1 MARTNKEIQKEIE
14 ELREIDRIT
23 TIKINQEFADLK
35 QQEKKQISYNDFKN
49 NCKFCNDRIY
59 NSGYCDRHCKR
70 YDKENQEKE
79 KAKLNDLFDS
89 FFQSQVKTIKL
100 LNNK

>member
-23 TIKINQEFADLK
+23 TIKINQEFSDL
-35 QQEKKQISYNDFKN
+35 EKVS
-49 NCKFCNDRIY
+49 RT
-59 NSGYCDRHCKR
+59 R
-70 YDKENQEKE
+70 QEKE
-79 KAKLNDLFDS
+79 KAKLNDLFDF

>member
-23 TIKINQEFADLK
+23 TIKVNQQFADLK
-35 QQEKKQISYNDFKN
+35 Q
-49 NCKFCNDRIY
+49 
-59 NSGYCDRHCKR
+59 
-70 YDKENQEKE
+70 KE
-79 KAKLNDLFDS
+79 KAILNDLFDS